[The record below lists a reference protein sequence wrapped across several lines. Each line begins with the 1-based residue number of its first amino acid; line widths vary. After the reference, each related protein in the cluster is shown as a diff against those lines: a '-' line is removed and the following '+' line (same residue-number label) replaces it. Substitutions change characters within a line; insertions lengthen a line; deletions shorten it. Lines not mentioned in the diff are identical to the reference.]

1 MVGALLV
8 EGGVR
13 AFGVEARLLTPLVP
27 LQVSDPELHTPV
39 ADAERLYGLRP
50 GLSLSLPRPDGGPD
64 RAVTTSALGLRGA
77 DRAVDEGALRVL
89 CLGGSTTFGA
99 TVSDDETWPA
109 QLEAQLIARGQHAQV
124 FNAGVNGYMTRQ
136 KVAWAQELI
145 PLIRPDV
152 VIVEVYNEGRRFLQ
166 LGDDPLARLRQSPSL
181 WAEWIWGAPEAEAS
195 WSPIWTSWAGLRVGV
210 IGVNR
215 LLVGSRRWDPSGPLI
230 TRASRM
236 DEAAAVS
243 LLRQAGEARV
253 WGLIPPAGGPELPWP
268 VIDLHGRYGEV
279 GEPFGSA
286 GREVHPAP
294 EVYEWYAQEIADA
307 LIGGASELTPP

>member
-1 MVGALLV
+1 M
-8 EGGVR
+8 
-13 AFGVEARLLTPLVP
+13 
-27 LQVSDPELHTPV
+27 
-39 ADAERLYGLRP
+39 
-50 GLSLSLPRPDGGPD
+50 
-64 RAVTTSALGLRGA
+64 
-77 DRAVDEGALRVL
+77 
-89 CLGGSTTFGA
+89 
-99 TVSDDETWPA
+99 
-109 QLEAQLIARGQHAQV
+109 
-124 FNAGVNGYMTRQ
+124 
-136 KVAWAQELI
+136 
-145 PLIRPDV
+145 
-152 VIVEVYNEGRRFLQ
+152 
-166 LGDDPLARLRQSPSL
+166 
-181 WAEWIWGAPEAEAS
+181 
-195 WSPIWTSWAGLRVGV
+195 